1 MEKGITFVGLDTHKE
16 TITPAL
22 AVAGRDGEVRS
33 LGRIA
38 NRPVAV
44 ERLSRELAKRYGA
57 LRFSYEAG
65 PCGYGLYRQLRR
77 LGHDCVVVAPALI
90 PRRPGDRIKTDRRDS
105 LKLARQDRA
114 GELTEIWVPDVEDE
128 AMRDLVRARAA
139 AVEAVTRVRQ
149 QLQGLLLRNGI
160 VYEGRTRWTRRH
172 RSWLAGLCFEQR
184 AQQIVLAEYRAAHAE
199 AEARR
204 DRLTHEI
211 ERLMASWKHAP
222 LVAALQAMRGVALVT
237 AATLVAEIGDFRRFS
252 HPRQLMAYLGQVPS
266 ENSSGPRV
274 RRGGITKAGN
284 GRVRRVLTEA
294 AWTYL
299 AKPGTSAALEQRRDG
314 LPKAVRE
321 IAAKA
326 ETRLAARFRHLLA
339 AGKQR
344 PLVVTAVARE
354 MIGFLW
360 AIAHAIEIPTGEI
373 PTGEIPTGE
382 IAPRA
387 AA

>member
-1 MEKGITFVGLDTHKE
+1 MEQVITFVGLDTHKE
-16 TITPAL
+16 TITAAL
-22 AVAGRDGEVRS
+22 AVGGRDGEVRS

-38 NRPVAV
+38 NRPAAI
-44 ERLSRELAKRYGA
+44 ERLARDLAQRYGR

-65 PCGYGLYRQLRR
+65 PCGYGLYRQLHR
-77 LGHDCVVVAPALI
+77 LGHECIVAAPALI

-114 GELTEIWVPDVEDE
+114 GELTAVWVPDVEDE

-139 AVEAVTRVRQ
+139 AVAAVTRVRQ
-149 QLQGLLLRNGI
+149 QLQGLLLRNGV
-160 VYEGRTRWTRRH
+160 VYEGQTRWTRRH
-172 RSWLAGLCFEQR
+172 RSWLAGLRFEPP
-184 AQQIVLAEYRAAHAE
+184 AQQIVLDEYRRAHAE

-204 DRLTHEI
+204 DRLTAAL
-211 ERLMASWKHAP
+211 ERLMAGWKRAP
-222 LVAALQAMRGVALVT
+222 LVGALQAMRGVALVT

-299 AKPGTSAALEQRRDG
+299 AKPRRSVALEQRRGG
-314 LPKAVRE
+314 LPPAVRA
-321 IAAKA
+321 IADKA
-326 ETRLAARFRHLLA
+326 ETRLATRFRHLLA

-344 PLVVTAVARE
+344 PLAVTAVARE

-360 AIAHAIEIPTGEI
+360 AIAHAIEPATGNS
-373 PTGEIPTGE
+373 PLD
-382 IAPRA
+382 ASA
-387 AA
+387 A

>member
-1 MEKGITFVGLDTHKE
+1 MEQVITFVGLDTHKE
-16 TITPAL
+16 TITAAL
-22 AVAGRDGEVRS
+22 AVGGRDGEVRS

-38 NRPVAV
+38 NRPPAI
-44 ERLSRELAKRYGA
+44 ERLARDLARRYGR

-77 LGHDCVVVAPALI
+77 LGHECIVAAPALI

-114 GELTEIWVPDVEDE
+114 GELTAVFVPDVEDE

-139 AVEAVTRVRQ
+139 AVAAVTRVRQ
-149 QLQGLLLRNGI
+149 QLQGLLLRNGVI
-160 VYEGRTRWTRRH
+160 YDGRTRWTRRH
-172 RSWLAGLCFEQR
+172 RSWLASLRFEPP
-184 AQQIVLAEYRAAHAE
+184 AQQIVLDEYRRAHAE

-204 DRLTHEI
+204 DRLTQAL
-211 ERLMASWKHAP
+211 ERLMADWKRAP
-222 LVAALQAMRGVALVT
+222 LVGALQAMRGVALVT
-237 AATLVAEIGDFRRFS
+237 AATLVAEIGDFRRFA

-266 ENSSGPRV
+266 ENSSGPRI
-274 RRGGITKAGN
+274 RRGGITRTGN

-294 AWTYL
+294 AWTDL
-299 AKPGTSAALEQRRDG
+299 AKPRRNAALEQRRAG
-314 LPKAVRE
+314 LPPAVRA
-321 IAAKA
+321 IAGKA

-344 PLVVTAVARE
+344 PLAVTAVARE

-360 AIAHAIEIPTGEI
+360 AIAHAIEPATGTSPI
-373 PTGEIPTGE
+373 D
-382 IAPRA
+382 AMA
-387 AA
+387 

>member
-22 AVAGRDGEVRS
+22 AVGGRDGEVRS
-33 LGRIA
+33 LGRVA

-44 ERLSRELAKRYGA
+44 ERLARELATRYGA

-77 LGHDCVVVAPALI
+77 LGHDCIVVAPALI
-90 PRRPGDRIKTDRRDS
+90 ARRPGDRIKTDRRDS

-114 GELTEIWVPDVEDE
+114 GELTAIWVPDPKDE
-128 AMRDLVRARAA
+128 AMRDLVRARAT
-139 AVEAVTRVRQ
+139 AVAAVTRARQ
-149 QLQGLLLRNGI
+149 QLQGLLLRNG
-160 VYEGRTRWTRRH
+160 VVFEGRTRWTQRH
-172 RSWLAGLCFEQR
+172 RSWLGGLRFEQP
-184 AQQIVLAEYRAAHAE
+184 AQQFVLTEYRAAHAE

-211 ERLMASWKHAP
+211 ERLMASWKRAP

-266 ENSSGPRV
+266 ENSSGERV

-299 AKPGTSAALEQRRDG
+299 AKPGPGLALKQRRDG
-314 LPKAVRE
+314 LPEAVCA

-326 ETRLAARFRHLLA
+326 EKRLAARFRHLLA

-344 PLVVTAVARE
+344 PLAVTAVARE
-354 MIGFLW
+354 MVGFLW
-360 AIAHAIEIPTGEI
+360 AIAHAIEVPTGESAS
-373 PTGEIPTGE
+373 P
-382 IAPRA
+382 A
-387 AA
+387 A

>member
-1 MEKGITFVGLDTHKE
+1 MEQVITFVGLDTHKE
-16 TITPAL
+16 TITVAL
-22 AVAGRDGEVRS
+22 AVGGRDGEVRS

-38 NRPVAV
+38 NRPPAI
-44 ERLSRELAKRYGA
+44 ERLARDLARRYGR

-77 LGHDCVVVAPALI
+77 LGHECIVAAPALI

-114 GELTEIWVPDVEDE
+114 GELTAVFVPDVEDE

-139 AVEAVTRVRQ
+139 AVAAVTRVRQ
-149 QLQGLLLRNGI
+149 QLQGLLLRNGVI
-160 VYEGRTRWTRRH
+160 YDGRTRWTRRH
-172 RSWLAGLCFEQR
+172 RSWLASLRFEPP
-184 AQQIVLAEYRAAHAE
+184 AQQIVLDEYRRAHAE

-204 DRLTHEI
+204 DRLTQAL
-211 ERLMASWKHAP
+211 ERLMADWKRAP
-222 LVAALQAMRGVALVT
+222 LVGALQAMRGVALVT
-237 AATLVAEIGDFRRFS
+237 AATLVAEIGDFRRFA

-266 ENSSGPRV
+266 ENSSGPRI
-274 RRGGITKAGN
+274 RRGGITRTGN

-299 AKPGTSAALEQRRDG
+299 AKPRRNAALEQRRAG
-314 LPKAVRE
+314 LPPAVRA
-321 IAAKA
+321 IAGKA

-344 PLVVTAVARE
+344 PLAVTAVARE

-360 AIAHAIEIPTGEI
+360 AIAHAIEPATGTSPI
-373 PTGEIPTGE
+373 D
-382 IAPRA
+382 AMA
-387 AA
+387 

>member
-22 AVAGRDGEVRS
+22 AVEGRDGEVRS

-44 ERLSRELAKRYGA
+44 ERLARELAKRYGA

-77 LGHDCVVVAPALI
+77 LGHDCVVAAPALI
-90 PRRPGDRIKTDRRDS
+90 ARRPGDRIKTDRRDS

-114 GELTEIWVPDVEDE
+114 GELTAIWVPDLEDE

-139 AVEAVTRVRQ
+139 AVAAVTRARQ
-149 QLQGLLLRNGI
+149 QLQGLLLRNG
-160 VYEGRTRWTRRH
+160 VVFEGRTRWTRRH
-172 RSWLAGLCFEQR
+172 RSWLAGLRFELP
-184 AQQIVLAEYRAAHAE
+184 AQQIVLAEYCALHAE

-211 ERLMASWKHAP
+211 ERLMASWKRAP

-266 ENSSGPRV
+266 ENSSGERV

-299 AKPGTSAALEQRRDG
+299 AKPGPSLALKQRRDG
-314 LPKAVRE
+314 LPEAVCE
-321 IAAKA
+321 IAIKA
-326 ETRLAARFRHLLA
+326 ETRLTARFRHLLA
-339 AGKQR
+339 ARKQR
-344 PLVVTAVARE
+344 PLAVTAVARE

-360 AIAHAIEIPTGEI
+360 AIAHVIEVPAGNGAN
-373 PTGEIPTGE
+373 P
-382 IAPRA
+382 A
-387 AA
+387 A

>member
-1 MEKGITFVGLDTHKE
+1 MEQVITFVGLDTHKE
-16 TITPAL
+16 TITVAL
-22 AVAGRDGEVRS
+22 AVGGRDGEVRS

-38 NRPVAV
+38 NRPPAI
-44 ERLSRELAKRYGA
+44 ERLARDLARRYGR

-77 LGHDCVVVAPALI
+77 LGHECIVAAPALI

-114 GELTEIWVPDVEDE
+114 GELTAVFVPDVEDE

-139 AVEAVTRVRQ
+139 AVAAVTRVRQ
-149 QLQGLLLRNGI
+149 QLQGLLLRNGVI
-160 VYEGRTRWTRRH
+160 YDGRTRWTRRH
-172 RSWLAGLCFEQR
+172 RSWLASLRFEPP
-184 AQQIVLAEYRAAHAE
+184 AQQIVLDEYRRAHAE

-204 DRLTHEI
+204 DRLTQAL
-211 ERLMASWKHAP
+211 ERLMADWKRAP
-222 LVAALQAMRGVALVT
+222 LVGALQAMRGVALVT
-237 AATLVAEIGDFRRFS
+237 AATLVAEIGDFRRFA

-266 ENSSGPRV
+266 ENSSGPRI
-274 RRGGITKAGN
+274 RRGGITRTGN

-294 AWTYL
+294 AWTDL
-299 AKPGTSAALEQRRDG
+299 AKPRRNAALEQRRAG
-314 LPKAVRE
+314 LPPAVRA
-321 IAAKA
+321 IAGKA

-344 PLVVTAVARE
+344 PLAVTAVARE

-360 AIAHAIEIPTGEI
+360 AIAHAIEPATGTSPI
-373 PTGEIPTGE
+373 D
-382 IAPRA
+382 AMA
-387 AA
+387 